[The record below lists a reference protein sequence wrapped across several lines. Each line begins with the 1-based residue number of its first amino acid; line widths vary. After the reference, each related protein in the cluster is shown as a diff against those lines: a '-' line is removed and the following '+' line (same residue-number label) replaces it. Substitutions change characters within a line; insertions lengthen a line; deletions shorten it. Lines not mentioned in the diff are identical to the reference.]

1 MPLTFGPIFARL
13 CAVKPL
19 ALEWIV
25 GNLKRS
31 TITIKPIA
39 NGPTRRAILSYGTSL
54 LAFSLPDLARASDE
68 DVRGA
73 ILADFG
79 TDDIPVGDVLIDMP
93 DYSDSGKS
101 VPLTLTVPCTM
112 EGLDYP
118 EAIGIYAARNPRPR
132 IAQVYFT
139 PACSNAVFSTRV
151 RLDSY
156 QDITVVVRMASGQI
170 FKGTRKVDVT
180 YGACED
186 AIANEQFPPGWVPRI
201 RVAVPKTAAVG
212 DAVEVRT
219 IIGHPMETG
228 LRHNSQG
235 LIVPVRIAEWF
246 HCYMNGQLAF
256 SAKLEPAIAANPYI
270 AFNLRIK
277 EASKLHFEWIDTSS
291 EVYTYDD
298 AVAIG

>member
-1 MPLTFGPIFARL
+1 
-13 CAVKPL
+13 L
-19 ALEWIV
+19 AFKWII
-25 GNLKRS
+25 GNLKRFN
-31 TITIKPIA
+31 IMVKPNG
-39 NGPTRRAILSYGTSL
+39 NGPTRRAILAYAPSV
-54 LAFSLPDLARASDE
+54 LAFSLPSVALASDE
-68 DVRGA
+68 GVRIA
-73 ILADFG
+73 IMEDFG
-79 TDDIPVGDVLIDMP
+79 TADISDGDVLIDMP

-132 IAQVYFT
+132 VARVYFT
-139 PACSNAVFSTRV
+139 PACSSAVFSTRV

-170 FKGTRKVDVT
+170 FKGTKKVDVT

-186 AIANEQFPPGWVPRI
+186 AVANEQFPPGWAPRI

-228 LRHNSQG
+228 LRHNSKG

-246 HCYMNGQLAF
+246 YCYVNGQLAF

-270 AFNLRIK
+270 AFNLRIA
-277 EASKLHFEWIDTSS
+277 EASKLHFEWIDTSTDI
-291 EVYTYDD
+291 YTYDD